1 MSNRNIDDKISTM
14 FFNLGMT
21 MSQIRRSRSE
31 SHSDT
36 YDPNDDEDEL
46 FIPRSSKNGISTIYE
61 LKTEIF

>member
-31 SHSDT
+31 SHSDA

-46 FIPRSSKNGISTIYE
+46 FIPRSSKNGILNIY
-61 LKTEIF
+61 KF